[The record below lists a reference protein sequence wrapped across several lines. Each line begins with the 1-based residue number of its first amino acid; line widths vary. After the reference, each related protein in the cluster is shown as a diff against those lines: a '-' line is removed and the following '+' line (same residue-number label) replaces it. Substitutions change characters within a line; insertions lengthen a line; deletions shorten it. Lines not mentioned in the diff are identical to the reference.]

1 MIGYMAWLGG
11 VLVLVAAALLLRRL
25 LRMNGK
31 DRQPSAGLVP
41 LSADRETLY
50 EPLARAIETQDA
62 ILGICLNDAF
72 EERDSGHEDIS
83 WHLIRL
89 SGSEWDRQQEILTG
103 LLNAILKHLSQVAV
117 IIPLRNLS
125 AYSFKSQTML
135 DFVRMH
141 ELLDQFVFR
150 ARIRYQL
157 RVRVLR
163 RATAAL
169 TSEFRRA
176 CRHGEGPDRRPPEL
190 WRRFDLLYHDF
201 DLITKEALLAYRAYL
216 FSLPPSE
223 LREFQEDL
231 DRLTTRVARD
241 VSLRAEE

>member
-1 MIGYMAWLGG
+1 MGWLAGG
-11 VLVLVAAALLLRRL
+11 LVLVVAAFMLRRL
-25 LRMNGK
+25 LDISAQNPR
-31 DRQPSAGLVP
+31 RCAGLLP
-41 LSADRETLY
+41 LSAERQKHY
-50 EPLARAIETQDA
+50 EPLAREIETQDA
-62 ILGICLNDAF
+62 ILGISLNDAF
-72 EERDSGHEDIS
+72 EERDRGNAEIA
-83 WHLIRL
+83 WRLIRL
-89 SGSEWDRQQEILTG
+89 TLSEWDRQQEILTG

-150 ARIRYQL
+150 SRIRYQL